1 VTIENPER
9 LFQVHAKDTAMEY
22 VLQKIVDALIEKDEF
37 RDMVGLPRKGREPD
51 YLYGRW
57 CIRCHNSLPEGWV
70 QPCDVCGA
78 KTVFSGSF
86 EGIFKA
92 SEKPSQPTYNGMKR
106 AQ

>member
-1 VTIENPER
+1 MTVENPER

-22 VLQKIVDALIEKDEF
+22 VLQKIVDALSEKDEF

-78 KTVFSGSF
+78 QTVFRGSF
-86 EGIFKA
+86 EGLLEV
-92 SEKPSQPTYNGMKR
+92 SDE
-106 AQ
+106 